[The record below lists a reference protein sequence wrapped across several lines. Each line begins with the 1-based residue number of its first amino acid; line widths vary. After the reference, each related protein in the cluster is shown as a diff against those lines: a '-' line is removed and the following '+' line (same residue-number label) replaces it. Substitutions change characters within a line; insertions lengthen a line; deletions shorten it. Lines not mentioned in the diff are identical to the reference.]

1 MRSLRTCIRAVGLLL
16 WVVGVGL
23 GGWVVLEVSSWD
35 LEFLEG
41 SDLSLPSLLCDA
53 GFSDGHSL

>member
-1 MRSLRTCIRAVGLLL
+1 MG
-16 WVVGVGL
+16 
-23 GGWVVLEVSSWD
+23 VVLEVSSWD

-41 SDLSLPSLLCDA
+41 SDLSLPSLPCDA